1 LPKERITK
9 KARKARTPRGEAK
22 DLARSYAFDYS
33 RSRPNRFA
41 RALAKDAV
49 VVVLDPDVALVFR
62 TVRRVNSVVRASIA
76 AMKKRRV
83 RDVK

>member
-1 LPKERITK
+1 MK
-9 KARKARTPRGEAK
+9 KARKASTTRGEAK
-22 DLARSYAFDYS
+22 GLGRSYAFDYS

-62 TVRRVNSVVRASIA
+62 TARRVNSVLRASIA
-76 AMKKRRV
+76 AMKKRRT